1 MGQDEV
7 LKVLEE
13 NRGWM
18 LVGEIMRIT
27 HESRVVTT
35 NALKK
40 LWKHGEIM
48 KKESLVRVGRACL
61 WKAKD

>member
-18 LVGEIMRIT
+18 LVGEIVRIT
-27 HESRVVTT
+27 HETRLTT
-35 NALKK
+35 TKALRK
-40 LWKHGEIM
+40 LLKHGEII

>member
-1 MGQDEV
+1 MGQEEV

-13 NRGWM
+13 KKKWM
-18 LVGEIMRIT
+18 LVGEIIRIT

-35 NALKK
+35 NALRK

-48 KKESLVRVGRACL
+48 KKESMARVGRACL
-61 WKAKD
+61 WKIKD